1 MHLISVFVIM
11 GKLDRKVA
19 LISGGAR
26 GMGAATAKKFAREGA
41 KVILGDI
48 RDADGTKVKETISS
62 EGGEAVY
69 VHLDVT
75 DESDWRNAVA
85 TAITRYGGLH
95 ILINN
100 AGIGIPRVPIDQLA
114 VEDWDRVMA
123 VNARGTFLG
132 TKHAIPAM
140 QRSGSG
146 SIVNISSVAGIGQ
159 STHQEPAY
167 AASKA
172 AVRIFTKVTA
182 VQYAKDNI
190 RCNSIH
196 PGPIDT
202 EMIHAAMDAVALAQ
216 RLQRVPLGRL
226 GTVDEIVALVLFL
239 ASDDS
244 SYMTGGD
251 VVIDGGALAQ

>member
-1 MHLISVFVIM
+1 M
-11 GKLDRKVA
+11 GRVDGKVA

-48 RDADGTKVKETISS
+48 RDADGSKVKETISS

-69 VHLDVT
+69 LHLDVT
-75 DESDWRNAVA
+75 DEPDWRNAVA
-85 TAITRYGGLH
+85 TAMSRYGALH

-123 VNARGTFLG
+123 VNARGSFLG
-132 TKHAIPAM
+132 TKYAIPAM

-159 STHQEPAY
+159 SAHQEPAY

-182 VQYAKDNI
+182 AQYAKDNI

-202 EMIHAAMDAVALAQ
+202 EMIHAAMDAAALAQ

-244 SYMTGGD
+244 SYMTGAEI
-251 VVIDGGALAQ
+251 VIDGGALTQ